1 MNWLIASAKVQPLV
15 LAVEDLHWSDPTS
28 LDLLRGLAERGA
40 RVPLF
45 VLMTARPE
53 FRPAWGMRS
62 HHSLI
67 ALAPLH
73 RDQVHH
79 MIEDIA
85 ARQALPQQVVEGVTE
100 RTGGVPLFVE
110 EVTRL
115 LLERGEHGSAQ
126 AIPPTLQQS
135 LMARLDRLG
144 EAKEVAQIGAVI
156 GRDFS
161 YALLRAVTGME
172 EAPLQTALERLAEA
186 DILLVQGL
194 PPEADYR
201 FKHALILDVA
211 YENLLKSRR
220 QILHRRVA
228 EALRDNITASAT
240 PEPELLAH
248 HFKQAG
254 MPRGSNRMVGQGG
267 TALAGTLGADRSDSA
282 VHPRSGPDCD
292 LAHYA
297 RPSSRADQ
305 LSGRP
310 NNPSSP
316 RQRLCRVRD

>member
-1 MNWLIASAKVQPLV
+1 
-15 LAVEDLHWSDPTS
+15 
-28 LDLLRGLAERGA
+28 
-40 RVPLF
+40 
-45 VLMTARPE
+45 
-53 FRPAWGMRS
+53 MRS

-67 ALAPLH
+67 ALAPLD

-79 MIEDIA
+79 MIKDLA
-85 ARQALPQQVVEGVTE
+85 ARNALPQEVVEGVTE

-161 YALLRAVTGME
+161 YPLLRAVSDLE
-172 EAPLQTALERLAEA
+172 DRSLQAALDRLAEA

-201 FKHALILDVA
+201 FKHALILDAA

-220 QILHRRVA
+220 QVWHRRVA
-228 EALRDNITASAT
+228 EELRDNITASAA

-248 HFKQAG
+248 HFNQAG
-254 MPRGSNRMVGQGG
+254 MTEEAIEWWGKAGLQSLERS
-267 TALAGTLGADRSDSA
+267 ALVEAVEQLTRALDQIATLPTTPILRREEIKLQVALMTPSCFLKAMLRRK
-282 VHPRSGPDCD
+282 PKRLRSGHVC
-292 LAHYA
+292 
-297 RPSSRADQ
+297 
-305 LSGRP
+305 
-310 NNPSSP
+310 
-316 RQRLCRVRD
+316 

>member
-1 MNWLIASAKVQPLV
+1 MRFGGADPSKQRLTDLETSLTQIKLDAAENAALLAPLVDIPLPPERVLTAAPEELRHKQLAALTNWAIASAKVQPLV

-53 FRPAWGMRS
+53 FRSPWGMRS
-62 HHSLI
+62 HHALI
-67 ALAPLH
+67 ALAPLD

-79 MIEDIA
+79 MIEEIA
-85 ARQALPQQVVEGVTE
+85 ARRALPQELVEGVTE
-100 RTGGVPLFVE
+100 RAGGVPLFVE

-115 LLERGEHGSAQ
+115 LLERGEPGGAQ

-161 YALLRAVTGME
+161 YPLLRAVSGLE
-172 EAPLQTALERLAEA
+172 DRSLQAALERLAEA

-201 FKHALILDVA
+201 FKHALILDAA

-220 QILHRRVA
+220 QVWHRRVA
-228 EALRDNITASAT
+228 EELRDNITASAA

-248 HFKQAG
+248 HFNQAG
-254 MPRGSNRMVGQGG
+254 M
-267 TALAGTLGADRSDSA
+267 TEEAIE
-282 VHPRSGPDCD
+282 
-292 LAHYA
+292 
-297 RPSSRADQ
+297 
-305 LSGRP
+305 
-310 NNPSSP
+310 
-316 RQRLCRVRD
+316 